1 MRNRNYIRIGT
12 VLFGFIVVYISLLSI
27 LITIENDNPNANIRD
42 FGDAVWFSIVTLTTV
57 GYGDLHPVTK
67 EGRIFGSVF
76 LLASLGFYGVMI
88 GQITSIMNTIKEN
101 RRLGMNGTNFSNH
114 VVMIGWTDF
123 GRAVADQLVAAGRKV
138 AIITKEKDNIDII
151 HEFYPTKNVFTL
163 FSDYNNID
171 FLKKVN
177 IENSSIVFVN
187 LEDDTE
193 KLVYILNLKKTHE
206 NLNYVVTLDNAN
218 LKNTFVSA
226 GVKYT
231 VSKNEIASKLMASY
245 IFEPDVALYNEE
257 IIAYPQTDEDY
268 DIKEFMV
275 TDSNPYKN
283 QYYEKVFFDMK
294 KEFNIVLIGIVKVE
308 NGVRTLI
315 KNPEEAVKVE
325 TGNYLIMLINK
336 KSVKKIKNYFHT
348 EEGYIDD
355 V

>member
-1 MRNRNYIRIGT
+1 MRNRNYIRIGII
-12 VLFGFIVVYISLLSI
+12 LCGFIVVYVFLLSI
-27 LITIENDNPNANIRD
+27 LITIENDNPNANIKD
-42 FGDAVWFSIVTLTTV
+42 LGDAVWFSIVTLTTV

-67 EGRIFGSVF
+67 EGRIFGSIF

-88 GQITSIMNTIKEN
+88 GQISSIMNTIKEN

-123 GRAVADQLVAAGRKV
+123 GRAVADQLVAAGRNV

-151 HEFYPTKNVFTL
+151 HEYYPSKKIFTL
-163 FSDYNNID
+163 FSDYNN
-171 FLKKVN
+171 FELLKKVN
-177 IENSSIVFVN
+177 IEESSIVFVN

-193 KLVYILNLKKTHE
+193 KLVFILNLKKHFD

-218 LKNTFVSA
+218 LKATFQSA

-245 IFEPDVALYNEE
+245 IFEPDVAIYNEE
-257 IIAYPQTDEDY
+257 IIAYPQTDDHY

-275 TDSNPYKN
+275 LDNNPYTG
-283 QYYEKVFFDMK
+283 QFYEKVFFDMK
-294 KEFNIVLIGIVKVE
+294 KEFNTVLIGIVKVE
-308 NGVRTLI
+308 DGKRNLI
-315 KNPEEAVKVE
+315 KNPEEAIKINS
-325 TGNYLIMLINK
+325 GDYLIMLINK
-336 KSVKKIKNYFHT
+336 RSVKKIKKYFNV

-355 V
+355 